1 MTIRLYES
9 RKFQGKSLVI
19 NRNYRT
25 SGDTA
30 PGKNPSS
37 LTMTGSGDAI
47 LLFKKEDWDGGATH
61 RRGKRNMTSLG
72 KTSQGGEFL
81 SGNTVA
87 SVRVTPF
94 TLKLNV
100 NVVTKLADPESWR
113 TSGYGYPGDMPGE
126 ASVESAF
133 GKAVLIANSF
143 FQRERAMIDLRVARY
158 RYRYDDAKFDM
169 TEWEAG
175 SFPPDW
181 KSPPGEVDVI
191 VCNTIT
197 HAYGLAEPPW
207 SGKLVIVEMLDRS
220 IDQIARALA
229 HGIGHHL
236 GLSHGSGDGAAANI
250 MTPSIRGRAID
261 ESVLTPEQV
270 EEMQRKLA
278 RNPTRQGDRVE

>member
-1 MTIRLYES
+1 MTIKL
-9 RKFQGKSLVI
+9 FQDRGYGGKSLVI
-19 NRNYRT
+19 GRNYRALDD
-25 SGDTA
+25 SALGR
-30 PGKNPSS
+30 NPSS
-37 LTMTGSGDAI
+37 LETDDGDAI
-47 LLFKKEDWDGGATH
+47 LLFKREDWDGGEIYYRG
-61 RRGKRNMTSLG
+61 RRRMTSLG

-100 NVVTKLADPESWR
+100 TVVTTLADPENWR
-113 TSGYGYPGDMPGE
+113 TSAYRYPGDMPGE
-126 ASVESAF
+126 ASVESAL
-133 GKAVLIANSF
+133 GKAVHIVNSF
-143 FQRERAMIDLRVARY
+143 FQRERAMIEPKVARY

-175 SFPPDW
+175 SFPPNW
-181 KSPPGEVDVI
+181 KSPGEVDVI

-207 SGKLVIVEMLDRS
+207 SDKVVIVEMLDRS
-220 IDQIARALA
+220 ISQIARALA
-229 HGIGHHL
+229 HGIGHYL

-278 RNPTRQGDRVE
+278 RNPTRQDDRVE